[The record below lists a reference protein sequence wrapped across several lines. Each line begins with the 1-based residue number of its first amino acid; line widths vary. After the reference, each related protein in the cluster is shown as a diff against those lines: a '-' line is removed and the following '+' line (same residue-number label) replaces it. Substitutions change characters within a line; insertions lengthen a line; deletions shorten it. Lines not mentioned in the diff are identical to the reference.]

1 MISKLKTKKFRQ
13 AFVAA
18 NVRRG
23 IAYQLRAMRG
33 PKTQGQIGE
42 MVGKP
47 QNVISR
53 LEDPRYGKVTVQT
66 LLDVAAAYDVA
77 LLVKFV
83 SYGRLMAETENLS
96 QDALVPLS
104 YEAETKLKENPA
116 RPGIIYSTGVTTTAS
131 IAVSSPQ
138 FAGKQQGTGQFKPK
152 SYANTQLVQDEP
164 RATDGLVH

>member
-1 MISKLKTKKFRQ
+1 MIKKLEIKKFRQ

-33 PKTQGQIGE
+33 PKTQGQVGK

-83 SYGRLMAETENLS
+83 PYGRLIAETENLS
-96 QDALVPLS
+96 QEALVPLS
-104 YEAETKLKENPA
+104 FDAEMALASAAP
-116 RPGIIYSTGVTTTAS
+116 IYSDYKQAPTGYSVTST
-131 IAVSSPQ
+131 IAPQ
-138 FAGKQQGTGQFKPK
+138 PK
-152 SYANTQLVQDEP
+152 RHSMDEIHMKLFNSEVLH
-164 RATDGLVH
+164 G